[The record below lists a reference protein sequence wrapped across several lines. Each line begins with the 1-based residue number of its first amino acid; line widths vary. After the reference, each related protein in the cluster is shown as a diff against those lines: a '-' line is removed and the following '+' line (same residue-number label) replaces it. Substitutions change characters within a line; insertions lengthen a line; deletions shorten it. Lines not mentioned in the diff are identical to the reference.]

1 MRKIMSGAM
10 IGPLKVDAMNKILK
24 KTAGIALKAFA
35 GLLVFV
41 LFVVYAVIPIGVPW
55 AIRSRGAKIIGR
67 PVEVRS
73 VWLNPFLLRL
83 SVNGFKIFDTGR
95 KTVMAGFDTFQVDV
109 SFLGLF
115 KKLYR
120 VEYIGLDGLVV
131 NAVLLPG
138 NKIDLMEL
146 VPAQAG
152 ASQQPPAPAR
162 SPVPPVPPASPAALP
177 DAVIDKLAV
186 KDARITFTDNTV
198 APSFSTGL
206 NGLSLTATN
215 ISTRPGSIA
224 HLVFS
229 TRLDKDGLVTAESNF
244 RPLARPVE
252 LEAEFSLNDYALSVL
267 TPYVGKYTGRAVKSG
282 KMGLTMQ
289 YKIANNQLNAR
300 HKILIQKFDF
310 GGKVES
316 RDALHLPFG
325 LAVALLED
333 PQGRIAISLPVK
345 GDVSDPKFE
354 YFHLIGQVAGNFFTK
369 LVTSPFT
376 SLMSVLGA
384 ESGTEESGTV
394 VFAPG
399 DARLSDKAKEKLT
412 LFIKALQ
419 DRPRLSVVING
430 SYDPQAD
437 WKAMKSAA
445 YDAEFAA
452 MRADSERTDF
462 RLVEQMYKF
471 RFGMTGYWALAREY
485 TANKKV
491 DEPALQAE
499 MKRRIIDEGR
509 PDRTAL
515 DRLGQERATAVYE
528 YMTAGGFDPLKVKAG
543 PSRETQALL
552 GLVPLE
558 FTLTVY
564 ENDGTA
570 P

>member
-1 MRKIMSGAM
+1 MGLIVKKI
-10 IGPLKVDAMNKILK
+10 
-24 KTAGIALKAFA
+24 AGIALKAVA

-41 LFVVYAVIPIGVPW
+41 LFVVYAVIPIGAPW
-55 AIRSRGAKIIGR
+55 VIRSQGSKVLGH

-73 VWLNPFLLRL
+73 VWLNPFLLRV
-83 SVNGFKIFDTGR
+83 SVNGFKVFDTGR
-95 KTVMAGFDTFQVDV
+95 KTVLAGFDAFQVDV

-120 VEYIGLDGLVV
+120 VEYIGLDGLTV
-131 NAVLLPG
+131 NAALLPG
-138 NKIDLMEL
+138 NKINLMEL
-146 VPAQAG
+146 VPAQANPSPRLP
-152 ASQQPPAPAR
+152 AAPAP
-162 SPVPPVPPASPAALP
+162 VPASAATPVSPAPLP
-177 DAVIDKLAV
+177 DAVIDKIAV
-186 KDARITFTDNTV
+186 KDAVITFVDNSV
-198 APSFSTGL
+198 VPPFSTEL
-206 NGLSLTATN
+206 TGLSLTVTN
-215 ISTRPGSIA
+215 ISTRPGSVA
-224 HLVFS
+224 NVVFS
-229 TRLDKDGLVTAESNF
+229 TRLDKEGVITAESNL
-244 RPLARPVE
+244 RPLARPIE
-252 LEAEFSLNDYALSVL
+252 LEAEVSLNDYALAVL
-267 TPYVGKYTGRAVKSG
+267 TPYVGRYTGRAVKSG

-316 RDALHLPFG
+316 KDALHLPFG

-333 PQGRIAISLPVK
+333 PQGRISISLPVK

-354 YFHLIGQVAGNFFTK
+354 YFHLIGQVAGNFLTK

-384 ESGTEESGTV
+384 ESGTEESGSV
-394 VFAPG
+394 AFAPG
-399 DARLSDKAKEKLT
+399 NARLSDKAKEKLT
-412 LFIKALQ
+412 LFVRALK

-437 WKAMKSAA
+437 WKAMKAGA
-445 YDAEFAA
+445 FDAEFAA
-452 MRADSERTDF
+452 MRADSARTDF

-485 TANKKV
+485 TVNKKM

-499 MKRRIIDEGR
+499 MKRRIIEEGK
-509 PDRTAL
+509 PDRAAL
-515 DRLGQERATAVYE
+515 DRLGQDRATAVYA
-528 YMTAGGFDPLKVKAG
+528 YMIAGGFDPLKVKTG
-543 PSRETQALL
+543 PSRETQASL

-558 FTLTVY
+558 FSLTVY
-564 ENDGTA
+564 EKDETA